1 MIDLIEIGLLCAA
14 LWYCFSTNKILKDA
28 VEEERADEEAEKSKQ
43 P

>member
-14 LWYCFSTNKILKDA
+14 LWYCFSTHKIIKEVVDDG
-28 VEEERADEEAEKSKQ
+28 RADAESEKSEQ